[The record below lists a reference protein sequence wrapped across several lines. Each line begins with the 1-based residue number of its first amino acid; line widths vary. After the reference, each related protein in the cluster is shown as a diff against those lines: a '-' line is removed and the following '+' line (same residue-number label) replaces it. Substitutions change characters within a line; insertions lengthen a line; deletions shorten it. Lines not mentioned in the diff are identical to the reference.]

1 MKKSMK
7 TYVLILSQV
16 FPSSHPRTGK
26 PTEFCIKMK
35 NALAVQRGDA
45 PQWNKE
51 LKEKYPTALKIH
63 TIRANYEYW
72 HNAFEQIEA
81 GQACLSVRRWSGKPR
96 RSRQT
101 EIARLTSED
110 GIGLQKLEIDKDR
123 DVILGLNN
131 SGKHTDIET
140 VANNDGLSLQD
151 WKDWFRGYDLN
162 RPMAIIHFTKFR
174 Y

>member
-1 MKKSMK
+1 MKKRMK

-16 FPSSHPRTGK
+16 FPSSHPRKGEETNFRTAFNAGQAFRK
-26 PTEFCIKMK
+26 YADAFCEFPK
-35 NALAVQRGDA
+35 L
-45 PQWNKE
+45 
-51 LKEKYPTALKIH
+51 H
-63 TIRANYEYW
+63 TIRANYCYW

-81 GQACLSVRRWSGKPR
+81 GQACLSVRQWSGKPR

-123 DVILGLNN
+123 DAILGLNI
-131 SGKHTDIET
+131 SGKHTNIET
-140 VANNDGLSLQD
+140 MANNDGLSLQD
-151 WKDWFRGYDLN
+151 WKDWFSGYDLN
-162 RPMAIIHFTKFR
+162 RPMAIIHFTEFR